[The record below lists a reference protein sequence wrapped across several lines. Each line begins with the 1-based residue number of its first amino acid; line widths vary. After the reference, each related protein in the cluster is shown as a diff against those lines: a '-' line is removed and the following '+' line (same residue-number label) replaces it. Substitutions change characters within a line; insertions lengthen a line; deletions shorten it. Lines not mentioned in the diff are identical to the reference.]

1 MRLDK
6 FLSELN
12 IGTRTQVKAY
22 IRQGLVTVNEVTATR
37 AEQRIDEK
45 KDKIAFKGKELL
57 YQPFVYYMLNKP
69 SGVVS
74 ATQDNTCKTVLDLLA
89 SDRKKELFP
98 VGRLDKDTEGLLL
111 ITNDGELAH
120 KLLSPKKHVEKTY
133 LAVIQKK
140 LSLQET
146 DALRQ
151 GVDIGEK
158 NLTMPA
164 KIKILSDTVI
174 ELTIHEGK
182 FHQVKRMLKAVN
194 NEVLSLKGIAFGGIR
209 LDETLAA
216 GAYRELTKQEIEVLQ
231 NENNV

>member
-133 LAVIQKK
+133 LAVIKKK

-194 NEVLSLKGIAFGGIR
+194 NEVLSLKRIAFGGIR

>member
-98 VGRLDKDTEGLLL
+98 IGRLDKDTEGLLL

-194 NEVLSLKGIAFGGIR
+194 NEVLSLKRIAFGGIR